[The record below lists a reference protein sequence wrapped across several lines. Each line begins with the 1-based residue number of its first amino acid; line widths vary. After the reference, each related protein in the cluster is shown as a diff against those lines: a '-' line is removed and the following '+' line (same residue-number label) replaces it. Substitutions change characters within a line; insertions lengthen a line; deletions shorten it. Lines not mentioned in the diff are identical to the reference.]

1 MLAGLGALV
10 GVVSLA
16 AVALVAGVIIL
27 ALCVK
32 TTIILSHYIYTLK
45 HIYSSYRIA
54 CIAMHSM
61 TAHPGRV
68 GIYE

>member
-16 AVALVAGVIIL
+16 AVALIAGVIIL

-32 TTIILSHYIYTLK
+32 TTITLSHYNIPRSTCT
-45 HIYSSYRIA
+45 IVIE
-54 CIAMHSM
+54 MH
-61 TAHPGRV
+61 V
-68 GIYE
+68 

>member
-16 AVALVAGVIIL
+16 AVGLVAGVIIL

-32 TTIILSHYIYTLK
+32 TTITLSHYNYIYPE
-45 HIYSSYRIA
+45 
-54 CIAMHSM
+54 
-61 TAHPGRV
+61 AHAL
-68 GIYE
+68 

>member
-16 AVALVAGVIIL
+16 AVGLVAGVIIL

-32 TTIILSHYIYTLK
+32 TTITLSHYTYPE
-45 HIYSSYRIA
+45 
-54 CIAMHSM
+54 
-61 TAHPGRV
+61 AHAL
-68 GIYE
+68 